1 MICRR
6 TWTRFSRSY
15 AAIQNKETLY
25 LSLEAEK
32 IAKNEQQ
39 TPESDERTGMI
50 ENYLESKLPDN
61 WDA

>member
-1 MICRR
+1 VD
-6 TWTRFSRSY
+6 RFSRSY

-32 IAKNEQQ
+32 IAKNEQHNTQSQ
-39 TPESDERTGMI
+39 TNERNDI

-61 WDA
+61 WDAKTF